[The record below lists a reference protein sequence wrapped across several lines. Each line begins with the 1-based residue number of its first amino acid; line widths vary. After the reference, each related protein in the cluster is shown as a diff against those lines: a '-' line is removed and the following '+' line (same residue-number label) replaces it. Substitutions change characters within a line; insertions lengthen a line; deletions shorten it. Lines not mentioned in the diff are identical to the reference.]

1 MCAHLG
7 AGGFRNAG
15 VSASL
20 ATTRGMALEME
31 WMSDVEAQRELEV
44 EPEMLER
51 AIELRAV
58 RAVRLRD
65 LRLLWKDDVRKF
77 QEVLERSRREDDAA

>member
-1 MCAHLG
+1 MSPHPSR
-7 AGGFRNAG
+7 GGFRNGDA
-15 VSASL
+15 SAAL
-20 ATTRGMALEME
+20 ATAGGMALEME
-31 WMSDVEAQRELEV
+31 WMSDVEAQRELEI

-77 QEVLERSRREDDAA
+77 QEVLDRAREQTVS

>member
-1 MCAHLG
+1 MRAHLVV
-7 AGGFRNAG
+7 GGFRNAG
-15 VSASL
+15 VSAPL

-77 QEVLERSRREDDAA
+77 QEVLERSRREDSAA